1 VRVEVHVRPNA
12 SKASVGGQHDGALLV
27 RVVEP
32 ADAGRATDA
41 ALRAVAKALTVPRRS
56 VTLLRGATN
65 RRKLLEID
73 VGGDDARRVAAA
85 VARLRGLAHD

>member
-73 VGGDDARRVAAA
+73 VGGDDARRVNGA
-85 VARLRGLAHD
+85 VERLRGLAHD